1 MNIDHNKLEYISG
14 PNVAIVLEGK
24 INNIKK
30 KILLFGEHHLKND
43 QNECIDPDSVPIKNY
58 LHDLFKK
65 TDKDIDFFLENN
77 NNQYY
82 QNKFYTTQYLN
93 QLRNY
98 FNDNQNRFKN
108 VKFHFSDIRN
118 EYIWNIKNNFIVNFQ
133 TISNII
139 SNRNI
144 NIDEIIMFKQ
154 KINYCEEI
162 IDIILS
168 LLKNDKV
175 NINLIRDIDNN
186 FKKDFIKNIY
196 KIINKYDNNI
206 IRNKIRSIIKLSTFG
221 LVEDLN
227 KMRKMLT
234 TIENKLEEKKIY
246 RYSDFYSYYEVD
258 KFIYHF
264 GTLYYKIT
272 YKLLSFFSL
281 LTDIYTVR
289 RILDKD
295 YIKNVITYNGAL
307 HIKNMINIFVN
318 YFDFKIITKF
328 DSNYKIPIDNQYFK
342 KYYTKYNDDG
352 RDYNINFIEQCVNIS
367 KFKKPII

>member
-14 PNVAIVLEGK
+14 PNVAVVLEGK

-30 KILLFGEHHLKND
+30 KILLFGEFHLND
-43 QNECIDPDSVPIKNY
+43 QNECIDPDSVPIKIY

-77 NNQYY
+77 NYKLY
-82 QNKFYTTQYLN
+82 QTGFYSTQYIY

-118 EYIWNIKNNFIVNFQ
+118 EYIWDIQDNFIVYYQ
-133 TISNII
+133 TFNNII

-144 NIDEIIMFKQ
+144 NIDNIIMFKQ
-154 KINYCEEI
+154 KISYCEEI
-162 IDIILS
+162 IEIILT

-175 NINLIRDIDNN
+175 NLNSIRDMNNN

-206 IRNKIRSIIKLSTFG
+206 IKNKIRSIIKLSTIG

-227 KMRKMLT
+227 KMKKMLS
-234 TIENKLEEKKIY
+234 TIENKLEKIKIY
-246 RYSDFYSYYEVD
+246 RYGDFYSYYEVD

-264 GTLYYKIT
+264 GTLYLKIT
-272 YKLLSFFSL
+272 NKLLSFFSL

-295 YIKNVITYNGAL
+295 YIKNVITYNGAF
-307 HIKNMINIFVN
+307 HTINMVNIFVN
-318 YFDFKIITKF
+318 YFDFKIISKF
-328 DSNYKIPIDNQYFK
+328 DSNYKVTIDNQYFK
-342 KYYTKYNDDG
+342 KYYTKYN
-352 RDYNINFIEQCVNIS
+352 RDSRDEKKKFIEQCVNIS
-367 KFKKPII
+367 KFKKPLL